1 VTATILPAPHAD
13 ESWPHARARHH
24 HAPLVIDIQG
34 LGVQFSGDRGGWLK
48 SAAAAVTGR
57 PASAPI
63 WALRGLDLTIGA
75 GECLGIIGPNGA
87 GKTTLLRAIAGLIGH
102 DSGTLAVRGRI
113 SALLN
118 LGVGFDP
125 LLSGRENV
133 RLVGSLM
140 GLRRQE
146 IRVRIDAVIDFADIG
161 DFIDRP
167 LRTYSSGM
175 RARLGFAT
183 AAGMVEPDVLLLD
196 EVMGTGDA
204 AFRERSRERVMDLV
218 QDAHTVV
225 VASHDMAWIS
235 EFATYAVLLE
245 RGAILAQGAPS
256 GVTTLHRARAV
267 VPPRAY
273 GCDVCHGQSYEGY
286 CPRCG
291 VWRRDGASV
300 QTA

>member
-1 VTATILPAPHAD
+1 VTATVLPAPHAD
-13 ESWPHARARHH
+13 EGWPHALARHYRG
-24 HAPLVIDIQG
+24 PLVIEAKG
-34 LGVQFSGDRGGWLK
+34 LGVQFSGNRRGWLR
-48 SAAAAVTGR
+48 SAAGAALGR
-57 PASAPI
+57 AAPSPI
-63 WALRGLDLTIGA
+63 WALRGLDLTVAA

-87 GKTTLLRAIAGLIGH
+87 GKTTLLRAIAGLISH
-102 DSGTLAVRGRI
+102 DGGTLMVHGRI

-140 GLRRQE
+140 GLRRHE
-146 IRVRIDAVIDFADIG
+146 IRARTDAVIDFADIG
-161 DFIDRP
+161 DSIDRP

-175 RARLGFAT
+175 RARLGFAA
-183 AAGMVEPDVLLLD
+183 AAGMIEPDVLLLD

-218 QDAHTVV
+218 EHAHTVV
-225 VASHDMAWIS
+225 VASHDMAWIA

-245 RGAILAQGAPS
+245 GGAILAEGAPS

-273 GCDVCHGQSYEGY
+273 GCEVCQGQSYGSH